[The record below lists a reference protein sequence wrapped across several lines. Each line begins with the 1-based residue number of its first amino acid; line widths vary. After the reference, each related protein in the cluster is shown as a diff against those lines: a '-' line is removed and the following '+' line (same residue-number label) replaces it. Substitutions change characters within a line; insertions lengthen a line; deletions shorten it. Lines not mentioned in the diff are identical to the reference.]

1 MGENTRILVV
11 EGDEAIRDLVERC
24 LVDSGFE
31 VIKVGRGEGI
41 AEIVKEQKIDLVV
54 LDLILPGTDGRA
66 MPRKLKEHNGVGVII
81 LSGRGDTTE
90 KVIGL
95 EIVADDYLAKPF
107 EPRELLA

>member
-1 MGENTRILVV
+1 
-11 EGDEAIRDLVERC
+11 
-24 LVDSGFE
+24 
-31 VIKVGRGEGI
+31 
-41 AEIVKEQKIDLVV
+41 
-54 LDLILPGTDGRA
+54 